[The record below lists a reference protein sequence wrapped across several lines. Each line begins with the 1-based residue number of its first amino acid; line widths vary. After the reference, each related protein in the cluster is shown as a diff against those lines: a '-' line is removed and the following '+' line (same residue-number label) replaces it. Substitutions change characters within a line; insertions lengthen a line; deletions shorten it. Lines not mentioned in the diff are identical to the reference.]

1 MNGLPGR
8 RIRWTGAKT
17 GEVLLLVEII
27 AAGVTTIDILVIYTL
42 LHVRKRKW
50 LIALWTAFLN
60 VAFPL
65 LGFMAGEFSAQLFSE
80 WSGILSSIL
89 LGLIG
94 LHMILQEDDSG
105 ESKVAG
111 PLLIAVAV
119 SLDGFSVSMS
129 FGLMHLDKWLFI
141 VSTGLMSLVLSY
153 FALRANLTMTPRSRL
168 VLRRFAGLVLIGMG
182 ILSWIS

>member
-1 MNGLPGR
+1 M
-8 RIRWTGAKT
+8 
-17 GEVLLLVEII
+17 VEII
-27 AAGVTTIDILVIYTL
+27 AALVTTIDILVIYTL

-60 VAFPL
+60 VLFPL
-65 LGFMAGEFSAQLFSE
+65 VGFMAGEFSAQVFSE
-80 WSGILSSIL
+80 WSGILSSVM

-94 LHMILQEDDSG
+94 LHMLLQE
-105 ESKVAG
+105 ENETRTKVAG

-141 VSTGLMSLVLSY
+141 ASTGILSLVLSY
-153 FALRANLTMTPRSRL
+153 AALRANLTMTAGSRTI
-168 VLRRFAGLVLIGMG
+168 LRRFAGLVLIAMG

>member
-1 MNGLPGR
+1 M
-8 RIRWTGAKT
+8 I
-17 GEVLLLVEII
+17 EII
-27 AAGVTTIDILVIYTL
+27 AASVTTIDILVIYTL

-65 LGFMAGEFSAQLFSE
+65 LGFMAGELSAQLFSE

-94 LHMILQEDDSG
+94 LHMILQEDDPS
-105 ESKVAG
+105 ETKVTG

-119 SLDGFSVSMS
+119 SLDSFSVSMS
-129 FGLMHLDKWLFI
+129 FGLMHLNKWLFI
-141 VSTGLMSLVLSY
+141 VSTGVMSLVLSY
-153 FALRANLTMTPRSRL
+153 FALRMNVTMTPHSRTG
-168 VLRRFAGLVLIGMG
+168 LRRLAGVVLIVMG

>member
-1 MNGLPGR
+1 M
-8 RIRWTGAKT
+8 
-17 GEVLLLVEII
+17 VEII

-65 LGFMAGEFSAQLFSE
+65 LGFMAGELSAQLFSE
-80 WSGILSSIL
+80 WSGMLSGVL

-94 LHMILQEDDSG
+94 LHMLLQEEDPG
-105 ESKVAG
+105 ASKVTG
-111 PLLIAVAV
+111 PLLIAIAV

-141 VSTGLMSLVLSY
+141 VSTGVMSLVLSY
-153 FALRANLTMTPRSRL
+153 FALRTNLTITPHSRKN
-168 VLRRFAGLVLIGMG
+168 LRRFAGIVLIGMG
-182 ILSWIS
+182 ILAWIS

>member
-8 RIRWTGAKT
+8 RIRWTGANI

-65 LGFMAGEFSAQLFSE
+65 LGFMAGELSAQLFSE
-80 WSGILSSIL
+80 WSGILSSVL

-94 LHMILQEDDSG
+94 LHMILQQDDPED
-105 ESKVAG
+105 SKIAG

-129 FGLMHLDKWLFI
+129 FGLMHIDKWLFI
-141 VSTGLMSLVLSY
+141 ISTGLMSLVLSY
-153 FALRANLTMTPRSRL
+153 FALRAKLTMTPKSRMF
-168 VLRRFAGLVLIGMG
+168 LRKFAGLVLIGMG

>member
-1 MNGLPGR
+1 M
-8 RIRWTGAKT
+8 
-17 GEVLLLVEII
+17 VEII
-27 AAGVTTIDILVIYTL
+27 AASVTTIDILVIYTL

-65 LGFMAGEFSAQLFSE
+65 LGFMAGELSAQLFSE

-89 LGLIG
+89 LALIG
-94 LHMILQEDDSG
+94 LHMILQEEDPNDT
-105 ESKVAG
+105 KVTG

-119 SLDGFSVSMS
+119 SLDSFSVSMS
-129 FGLMHLDKWLFI
+129 FGLMHLNKWLFI
-141 VSTGLMSLVLSY
+141 VSTGVMSLVLSY
-153 FALRANLTMTPRSRL
+153 FALRTNLTMTRNSRKN
-168 VLRRFAGLVLIGMG
+168 LRRFAGIVLMGMG

>member
-1 MNGLPGR
+1 MNGLPWR
-8 RIRWTGAKT
+8 RIRWTGVNL

-65 LGFMAGEFSAQLFSE
+65 LGFMAGELSAQLFSE
-80 WSGILSSIL
+80 WSGILSSVL

-94 LHMILQEDDSG
+94 LHMILQEEDPSA
-105 ESKVAG
+105 SKVTG

-119 SLDGFSVSMS
+119 SLDSFSVSMS
-129 FGLMHLDKWLFI
+129 FGLMHLNKWLFI

-153 FALRANLTMTPRSRL
+153 FALRANLTITPRYRTT
-168 VLRRFAGLVLIGMG
+168 LRKIAGLILIGMG